1 MHVTPFVAVSIDLE
15 ARAAYV
21 RYRSLADGERA
32 RSERQ
37 SDDVVVDS
45 NERGE
50 IVGIEMLALHDDAI
64 AQGRLFAHEHE
75 LAFPRDFG
83 GVTAPA

>member
-1 MHVTPFVAVSIDLE
+1 MA
-15 ARAAYV
+15 
-21 RYRSLADGERA
+21 G
-32 RSERQ
+32 Q

-45 NERGE
+45 SERGE

-64 AQGRLFAHEHE
+64 AQGRLFVHEHE

-83 GVTAPA
+83 GITAPA